1 MEISESKK
9 FDSIY
14 KKYNRKVFGAALGYM
29 KDKYLAEEIFQET
42 FFEMY
47 RRIDEIQE
55 DTAENWLLTVTKHK
69 SFNLLKRLA
78 FQQEKT
84 GYFEVNTELL
94 QTDIYGN
101 LQRVETEKEYKDFS
115 RELFEGLYE
124 ENERWYEAIVRVY
137 CLGGSQKEVAGEMG
151 MNSGTLYS
159 LIFRARGWIKRHY
172 GRKYEEI
179 FSSNR

>member
-137 CLGGSQKEVAGEMG
+137 CLGGSQKEVAGDEKADD
-151 MNSGTLYS
+151 
-159 LIFRARGWIKRHY
+159 RADC
-172 GRKYEEI
+172 
-179 FSSNR
+179 